1 MEEQQRDDNELQKE
15 LQYLKKKLTEL
26 SGESIKYD
34 YQLSSMRFELKQR
47 KDAFS
52 TLTALQKK
60 FTVATPLNE
69 LFRETVKAVITQLQ
83 MDRSVLLL
91 YDAAKNSFTPVQ
103 WYGYLP
109 VHVSSIIHEVKIP
122 DKYLH
127 EGEFMLV
134 NKSVT
139 PDELAIRIQRDFL
152 VNFFIG
158 VPVLFDDKPVAFL
171 IASRLF
177 EKVPFNQPLNKGD
190 ADTLMA
196 IASLVA
202 SVLQNKNVAELREE
216 MQKQKEENELVNRML
231 AELRATQAQLIQS
244 EKMASL
250 GELTAGIAHEI
261 QNPLNFV
268 NNFAEVNL
276 ELLDELKNAIEK
288 KDATALKEVL
298 QDLSVNLEKI
308 NHHGKRA
315 DSIVKSMLQHSGSST
330 GTKEPVDLNEL
341 LDEYLRLSFHGM
353 RARDKTFNA
362 KFEIHTDT
370 EVKEISIVRQDIGRV
385 ILNLLA
391 NAFYAVHEKK
401 TAVGSNYEPMVTVT
415 TKRSGN
421 EILVSIKDNG
431 NGIPAS
437 VLDKVLQP
445 FFTTKP
451 TGQGTGLGLSLSY
464 DIIKAH
470 GGDMKIES
478 VEGSYTEVVITLPSG

>member
-1 MEEQQRDDNELQKE
+1 MEENQPGGKEIHKE
-15 LQYLKKKLTEL
+15 LEYLRNKLTEL
-26 SGESIKYD
+26 SGENIKYD

-52 TLTALQKK
+52 TLTLLQKK
-60 FTVATPLNE
+60 FTIATPLPE

-83 MDRSVLLL
+83 MDRSILLL
-91 YDAAKNSFTPVQ
+91 YDASKDIFIPSQ

-109 VHVSSIIHEVKIP
+109 EHASNIIHELKLP
-122 DKYLH
+122 ARYLK
-127 EGEFMLV
+127 EGEYLLV

-139 PDELAIRIQRDFL
+139 PDELIIRIQQDYL

-158 VPVLFDDKPVAFL
+158 VPILYDDKPVAFL

-190 ADTLMA
+190 VDTLLA

-202 SVLQNKNVAELREE
+202 GVLQNKNVAELREE
-216 MQKQKEENELVNRML
+216 MQKQKEENEMVNRML
-231 AELRATQAQLIQS
+231 AELKATQAQLIQS

-268 NNFAEVNL
+268 NNFAELNL
-276 ELLDELKNAIEK
+276 ELIEELKMAVENDPEGSREI
-288 KDATALKEVL
+288 L
-298 QDLSVNLEKI
+298 QDLAVNLEKI

-315 DSIVKSMLQHSGSST
+315 DSIVKSMLQHSGSSS
-330 GTKEPVDLNEL
+330 GHKEPVKLNEL
-341 LDEYLRLSFHGM
+341 IDEYVRLSFHGM
-353 RARDKTFNA
+353 RAKDKSFNA
-362 KFEIHTDT
+362 KFEIRADP
-370 EVKEISIVRQDIGRV
+370 EIGEIQVVRQDFGRV
-385 ILNLLA
+385 LLNLLG
-391 NAFYAVHEKK
+391 NAFYAVHDKK
-401 TAVGSNYEPMVTVT
+401 IRSTGSYEPLVTIIT
-415 TKRSGN
+415 NKKGA
-421 EILVSIKDNG
+421 EINISIKDNG

-437 VLDKVLQP
+437 NIDKVFQP

-470 GGDMKIES
+470 GGDMRIES
-478 VEGSYTEVVITLPSG
+478 MEGSGTELIITIPSV

>member
-1 MEEQQRDDNELQKE
+1 MEENQPGEEEIQKE
-15 LQYLKKKLTEL
+15 LAYLRNKLTEL

-52 TLTALQKK
+52 TLTLLQKK
-60 FTVATPLNE
+60 FTIATPLQE

-83 MDRSVLLL
+83 MDRSIILI
-91 YDAAKNSFTPVQ
+91 YDASKDIFTPSQ

-109 VHVSSIIHEVKIP
+109 EQARNIIHELKLP
-122 DKYLH
+122 QRYLK
-127 EGEFMLV
+127 EGEYLLV

-139 PDELAIRIQRDFL
+139 PDELILRIQQDYL

-158 VPVLFDDKPVAFL
+158 VPVLYDDKPVAFL
-171 IASRLF
+171 LASRLF

-190 ADTLMA
+190 VDTLLA

-202 SVLQNKNVAELREE
+202 GVLQNKNVAELREE

-231 AELRATQAQLIQS
+231 AELKATQAQLIQS

-268 NNFAEVNL
+268 NNFAELNL
-276 ELLDELKNAIEK
+276 ELIEELKG
-288 KDATALKEVL
+288 ALGNDPENSKEIL
-298 QDLSVNLEKI
+298 HDLAVNLEKI

-315 DSIVKSMLQHSGSST
+315 DSILKSMLQHSGSSS
-330 GTKEPVDLNEL
+330 GRKEPVKLNEL
-341 LDEYLRLSFHGM
+341 IDEYVRLSFHGM
-353 RARDKTFNA
+353 RARDKSFNA
-362 KFEIHTDT
+362 KYEIHPDPGAG
-370 EVKEISIVRQDIGRV
+370 EIPIVRQDIGRV
-385 ILNLLA
+385 LLNLLG
-391 NAFYAVHEKK
+391 NAFYAVHDKKKK
-401 TAVGSNYEPMVTVT
+401 TTDLFNPLVTIT
-415 TKRSGN
+415 TQKNGQD
-421 EILVSIKDNG
+421 IYISIKDNG
-431 NGIPAS
+431 NGIPAANI
-437 VLDKVLQP
+437 DKVFQP

-464 DIIKAH
+464 DIVKAH
-470 GGDMKIES
+470 GGEIKIES
-478 VEGSYTEVVITLPSG
+478 VEGSGTELIIILPA